1 MKSPGWDLNP
11 RPIAYKATALPAEL
25 PGPLNSSSPP
35 FSLLPSPKTK
45 KDPFPI
51 LLESISKKQKEMVD
65 LLLGS
70 EVMASGKE
78 LGKELGGKK
87 KGSRDKG

>member
-1 MKSPGWDLNP
+1 
-11 RPIAYKATALPAEL
+11 
-25 PGPLNSSSPP
+25 
-35 FSLLPSPKTK
+35 
-45 KDPFPI
+45 
-51 LLESISKKQKEMVD
+51 MVD

-78 LGKELGGKK
+78 LGKELGKKK